1 MRHKE
6 KVRQCL
12 KKLRQIKKKGLGVSE
27 KRRILYKTETH

>member
-12 KKLRQIKKKGLGVSE
+12 KKLEQIKKKGLGLSE
-27 KRRILYKTETH
+27 KRKMLYKTETH